1 MSFVAFL
8 VEDNEGIHK
17 KKYCSQSI
25 CSMMEV
31 MTPTGKFYGKVIV
44 LDSLFRFE
52 KAIVKLKLSQEFK
65 VFLLDLE
72 SGKTS

>member
-1 MSFVAFL
+1 MKVFIKIKVVSRAF
-8 VEDNEGIHK
+8 
-17 KKYCSQSI
+17 

-31 MTPTGKFYGKVIV
+31 MSPIGKFYGKVIV